1 MWRRRNVITKT
12 EVASEHLESKY
23 SVQKYQVPVTS
34 TNVSQGLD
42 TFGLNTLILD
52 VSMCT
57 PVNFIQEYGSNIH
70 MYMSKTANICL

>member
-12 EVASEHLESKY
+12 EVACEHLVSKY

-34 TNVSQGLD
+34 TNVPQGLD

-57 PVNFIQEYGSNIH
+57 AHTGQAVVHLLILFKN
-70 MYMSKTANICL
+70 TAASHCQ